1 MTAEAKHPLII
12 VESPTKAKTISRFM
26 KSKYRVMAS
35 LGHVRDLP
43 KSTLGVDIENDFA
56 PKYINIR
63 GKGAIIKELKDASKK
78 ASSVYLATDPDREG
92 EAISWHLCSILG
104 IDPAEAK
111 RVTFH
116 EITEK
121 AVREAFSKPKPVN
134 LRLVNAQQVRRVL
147 DRLVG
152 YSLSPLLWHKIRPG
166 LSAGRVQSAAL
177 RLIVQRDHEIASF
190 KSEEY
195 WTLDVYLESEKGE
208 VKARY
213 FGEKGRKKALSG
225 QSDVDAVL
233 AGIRD
238 KPFIVTS
245 VKPKERKRQAP
256 FPFTTS
262 TLQQEASRK
271 LGFPVKKTMSVAQT
285 LYEGVELGKDGYTGL
300 ITYMRTDSV
309 RVAGSA
315 VSEARRF
322 IGEMFGSQYVGGGRT
337 ARAKPL
343 EQGAHEAIRPTSV
356 ARTPGEV
363 RSLLKN
369 DQYRLYKLIWE
380 RFVASQMAPAVYDTV
395 TADITAGDA
404 TFRATGSRMKFAGFT
419 KVYEEGRDHPGER
432 EEEGDIIPLT
442 EGEIL
447 RLVKTEPLQHFTEPP
462 PRYTEATLVKA
473 LEENGIGRP
482 STYAPI
488 IATLFER
495 EYIARDQRRLHATE
509 LGITVD
515 RLLTENF
522 PSIVDLAFTAG
533 MEKKLDSIEEGEGDW
548 VAILR
553 EFWEPFKEQVDRA
566 EEEISRI
573 KIADEPAG
581 EDCDKCGRPMV
592 IKRGRYGKFIACSGY
607 PECKNTKPVLEKTGV
622 KCPKCEKGDIVAR
635 RTRKG
640 RVFYGCTE
648 YPACDYTTWARPVAG
663 SKCPTCGSF
672 LVEAPGRRRGFRC
685 SDPDC
690 SYRSQKVENY
700 EQVARL
706 SR

>member
-1 MTAEAKHPLII
+1 MAAETKRPLII

-26 KSKYRVMAS
+26 KSRYRVMAS

-43 KSTLGVDIENDFA
+43 KSTLGVDVHNNFA

-63 GKGAIIKELKDASKK
+63 GKGDLIRELREASKK
-78 ASSVYLATDPDREG
+78 ASSIYLATDPDREG
-92 EAISWHLCSILG
+92 EAISWHLCTILG
-104 IDPAEAK
+104 IDPGEAK

-121 AVREAFSKPKPVN
+121 AVKEAFSKPKPVN
-134 LRLVNAQQVRRVL
+134 QRLVDAQQARRVL

-177 RLIVQRDHEIASF
+177 RLIVARDSEIASF
-190 KSEEY
+190 KPEEY
-195 WTLDVYLESEKGE
+195 WTLDAYLEGE
-208 VKARY
+208 EGQVKARY
-213 FGEKGRKKALSG
+213 FGEKGRKKALSSR
-225 QSDVDAVL
+225 SDVDAVL
-233 AGIRD
+233 SSIKG
-238 KPFIVTS
+238 KPFIVAS
-245 VKPKERKRQAP
+245 VKPRERKRQAP
-256 FPFTTS
+256 APFTTS

-271 LGFPVKKTMSVAQT
+271 LGFPVRKTMSVAQT

-309 RVAGSA
+309 RVAASA
-315 VSEARRF
+315 ASEARQY
-322 IGEMFGSQYVGGGRT
+322 IGEVFGSQYAGGGRS
-337 ARAKPL
+337 ARPRPQ

-356 ARTPGEV
+356 LRLPSEV
-363 RSLLKN
+363 KGFLKN
-369 DQYRLYKLIWE
+369 DQYRLYKLIWD

-395 TADITAGDA
+395 TADIKSGDA

-419 KVYEEGRDHPGER
+419 KVYEEGRDSPAEDDK
-432 EEEGDIIPLT
+432 EIIPLR
-442 EGEIL
+442 EGEVL
-447 RLVKTEPLQHFTEPP
+447 SLVKTEPLQHFTEPP

-495 EYIARDQRRLHATE
+495 EYVAREQRRLFATE

-515 RLLTENF
+515 KLLTENF

-533 MEKKLDSIEEGEGDW
+533 MEKKLDSVEEGEVDW

-553 EFWEPFKEQVDRA
+553 EFWQPLKEQIDRA
-566 EEEISRI
+566 EEEIARV
-573 KIADEPAG
+573 KVADEPAG
-581 EDCDKCGRPMV
+581 EDCEKCGRPMV

-607 PECKNTKPVLEKTGV
+607 PECKNTKPILEKTGV
-622 KCPKCEKGDIVAR
+622 TCPKCGKGDIVAR

-640 RVFYGCTE
+640 RVFYGCSQ
-648 YPACDYTTWARPVAG
+648 YPNCDYTTWNRPVAG
-663 SKCPTCGSF
+663 SKCPACGSF
-672 LVEAPGRRRGFRC
+672 LVEVQGRRRGFRC
-685 SDPDC
+685 SNQACDH
-690 SYRSQKVENY
+690 RSQKVDN
-700 EQVARL
+700 
-706 SR
+706 